1 MGTSTFAEAALRR
14 HAILCVLGA
23 SACFAVSSGLVK
35 AVSGD
40 IPTMQIVFCR
50 SLFAGMVIA
59 PLLWRHGGLIA
70 LATRRPWMHALRSAM
85 GLAGMW
91 CAFYGLGGLPLATN
105 TALGFAMPLILT
117 LLAIPLLGE
126 RVGWQRFVVV
136 LAGLGG
142 VLVICRPWASID
154 AIALVPALVVLA
166 GDVFWAG
173 TMITIRRMGAVGE
186 ANVTIVLW
194 FAISGTVVAG
204 LASIPVWVAPSGP
217 QLAALVGIG
226 IVSGLAQMLMTEGYR
241 SGAASVVAP
250 FEYGAIV
257 YTTLMG
263 IVIWGEWPDV
273 YTLAGIAIIVGAGLY
288 LWRTER

>member
-1 MGTSTFAEAALRR
+1 MGTSISAEAALRR
-14 HAILCVLGA
+14 HAILCVLA
-23 SACFAVSSGLVK
+23 SSACFAVSSGLVK

-40 IPTMQIVFCR
+40 IPTMQIVFFR
-50 SLFAGMVIA
+50 SLFAGMVVA
-59 PLLWRHGGLIA
+59 PLLWRHGGISA
-70 LATRRPWMHALRSAM
+70 LATRRPWMHALRCTM
-85 GLAGMW
+85 GLGGMW

-126 RVGWQRFVVV
+126 RVTWQRMMVV

-142 VLVICRPWASID
+142 VLVICRPWTSG
-154 AIALVPALVVLA
+154 IALIPALVVLV
-166 GDVFWAG
+166 GDVFWAA

-194 FAISGTVVAG
+194 FAIAGTVVAG
-204 LASIPVWVAPSGP
+204 ITAIPVWVMPTLLQFAA
-217 QLAALVGIG
+217 LAAVGV
-226 IVSGLAQMLMTEGYR
+226 VSGLAQMLMTEGYR
-241 SGAASVVAP
+241 SGQASVVAP
-250 FEYGAIV
+250 FEYGAIL

-263 IVIWGEWPDV
+263 IVIWGEWPDGF
-273 YTLAGIAIIVGAGLY
+273 TLAGIAIIVGAGLY